1 MLENVK
7 ILVKDEDLNWED
19 LGGGIKR
26 KVMAYDE
33 KMMIVKVA
41 FEKGGVGAVHSHPH
55 TQASYVGNGVFDIT
69 IGEETRRLKGGD
81 VYFIPSDIPHG
92 AVCIEEGVLVDVFNP
107 LREDFLTK

>member
-1 MLENVK
+1 MLDEVK
-7 ILVKDEDLNWED
+7 VLVKDDDLDWED
-19 LGGGIKR
+19 LGSGIKR

-41 FEKGGVGAVHSHPH
+41 FEKGGIGAVHSHPH
-55 TQASYVGNGVFDIT
+55 TQASYVGSGVFDIT
-69 IGEETRRLKGGD
+69 IGDETRRLKGGD
-81 VYFIPSDIPHG
+81 VYFIPSGIPHG